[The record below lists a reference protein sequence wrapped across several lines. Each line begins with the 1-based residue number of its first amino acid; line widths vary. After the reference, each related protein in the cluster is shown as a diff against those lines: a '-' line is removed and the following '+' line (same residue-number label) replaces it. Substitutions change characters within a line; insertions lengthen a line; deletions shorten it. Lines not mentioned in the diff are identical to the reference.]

1 MNEKSLLK
9 LALIISLVG
18 LVLLFVISK
27 NIEIN
32 DTTIEKITNEEIE
45 GDVVIKG
52 IVKEITERSGTT
64 FIIITQQSEIE
75 VIVFSNDVNLSKGD
89 NVEIIGSVSEYQ
101 NQKEIIA
108 DKIEII

>member
-9 LALIISLVG
+9 LALLISVIG
-18 LVLLFVISK
+18 LILLFIISK

-52 IVKEITERSGTT
+52 TIKEINSRGSAT
-64 FIIITQQSEIE
+64 FLVISQESEIE
-75 VIVFSNDVNLSKGD
+75 VIVFSNNVNLSKGD
-89 NVEIIGSVSEYQ
+89 NVKITGQVSEYK

-108 DKIEII
+108 DKIEKI

>member
-9 LALIISLVG
+9 LALLISVLG
-18 LVLLFVISK
+18 LILLYIVSK
-27 NIEIN
+27 NIVID

-52 IVKEITERSGTT
+52 TIKEINSRGGTT
-64 FIIITQQSEIE
+64 FLVISQESEIE
-75 VIVFSNDVNLSKGD
+75 VIVFSNNVNLSKGD
-89 NVEIIGSVSEYQ
+89 NVKITGQVSEYQ
-101 NQKEIIA
+101 DQKEIVA

>member
-9 LALIISLVG
+9 LALLISILG
-18 LVLLFVISK
+18 LILLYIVSK
-27 NIEIN
+27 NIVID

-64 FIIITQQSEIE
+64 FIIINQESEIE
-75 VIVFSNDVNLSKGD
+75 VIVFSSNVNLSKGD
-89 NVEIIGSVSEYQ
+89 NVKITGQVSEYK